1 MNKQE
6 ITKEIIKHMGSDEIA
21 KLLVASIEVA
31 GFLDELNKTELID
44 LDKVDLIR
52 LLNKAKN
59 ILSSMH

>member
-21 KLLVASIEVA
+21 RLLMTSLEVTT
-31 GFLDELNKTELID
+31 FLAELNNKELID

>member
-21 KLLVASIEVA
+21 RLLVTSIEVTS
-31 GFLDELNKTELID
+31 FLAELNKTELID

-59 ILSSMH
+59 LLSSMH

>member
-21 KLLVASIEVA
+21 KLLVTSIEVA

-59 ILSSMH
+59 LLSSMH

>member
-6 ITKEIIKHMGSDEIA
+6 IMKEIIKYMGSDEIA
-21 KLLVASIEVA
+21 KLLVTSLEVTS
-31 GFLDELNKTELID
+31 FLAELNKTELID

-59 ILSSMH
+59 LLSSMH

>member
-21 KLLVASIEVA
+21 KLLVTSLEVI

-59 ILSSMH
+59 LLSSMH